1 VLLLTA
7 QSPHSEPTIRLVPD
21 TLSDTRWLDKLR
33 ADQTKAMSG
42 VSAFHDFLA
51 TECNRHSAIANRQSL
66 AECRVQIGDCD
77 CGKERWKIAD
87 RSVKYSIAATLQCNR
102 QSSNRHLSAIA
113 TQRSPIGNRLPSAEF
128 EYSIAAIRPMQ
139 STILNRH

>member
-33 ADQTKAMSG
+33 ADQT
-42 VSAFHDFLA
+42 
-51 TECNRHSAIANRQSL
+51 NRQSL